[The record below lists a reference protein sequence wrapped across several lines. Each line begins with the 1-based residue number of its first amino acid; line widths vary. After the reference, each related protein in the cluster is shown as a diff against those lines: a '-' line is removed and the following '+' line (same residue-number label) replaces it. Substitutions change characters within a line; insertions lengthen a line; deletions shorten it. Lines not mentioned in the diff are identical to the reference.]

1 MGSLASGMM
10 AGRVPAV
17 AAILA
22 LLVGIAGW
30 YYLFYSRAARRLA
43 GVEESAA
50 NTRRH
55 RLRRVNGGVMLV
67 LAALFYFGFALDPHR
82 QPRPFV
88 IVWIAVVVLLG
99 VVLTL
104 AVIDLRLTAGIRR
117 RLRRPEP

>member
-1 MGSLASGMM
+1 MIVSQ
-10 AGRVPAV
+10 VPAV

-30 YYLFYSRAARRLA
+30 YYLFYSTAASRLA
-43 GVEESAA
+43 GLEESAA
-50 NTRRH
+50 NGRRR

-67 LAALFYFGFALDPHR
+67 LAGLFYLGFALDPHL
-82 QPRPFV
+82 QPKPFV
-88 IVWIAVVVLLG
+88 SVWVAVVVLLA
-99 VVLTL
+99 VVLAL